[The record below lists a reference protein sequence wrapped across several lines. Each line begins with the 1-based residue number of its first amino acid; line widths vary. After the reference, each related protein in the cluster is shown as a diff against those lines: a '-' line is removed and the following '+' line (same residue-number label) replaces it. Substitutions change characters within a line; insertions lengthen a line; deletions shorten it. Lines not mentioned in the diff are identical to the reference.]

1 MKQQLETLKKKERG
15 DQNQD
20 ETLSLVEAL
29 KKKER
34 GDQNQDE
41 TQFSTRKWLH
51 FGVKTT
57 VLFCRF
63 FFLNLTRFWTKL
75 RVLVLC
81 FPDFTEY
88 SKYVTW
94 YYKMGHIIVPT
105 SLNVSLQFQP
115 WTIINYTIFA
125 AQIEI
130 TRVYFQLV
138 DDDDSQ
144 LFLKRDVQV
153 FHLHTMRRF
162 LINGPSQQMW
172 GT

>member
-1 MKQQLETLKKKERG
+1 
-15 DQNQD
+15 
-20 ETLSLVEAL
+20 
-29 KKKER
+29 
-34 GDQNQDE
+34 
-41 TQFSTRKWLH
+41 
-51 FGVKTT
+51 
-57 VLFCRF
+57 
-63 FFLNLTRFWTKL
+63 
-75 RVLVLC
+75 
-81 FPDFTEY
+81 
-88 SKYVTW
+88 
-94 YYKMGHIIVPT
+94 MGHIIVPT

>member
-41 TQFSTRKWLH
+41 TQFTTRKWLH

-63 FFLNLTRFWTKL
+63 FLLNLARFWTKL

-81 FPDFTEY
+81 FF
-88 SKYVTW
+88 
-94 YYKMGHIIVPT
+94 
-105 SLNVSLQFQP
+105 
-115 WTIINYTIFA
+115 
-125 AQIEI
+125 
-130 TRVYFQLV
+130 
-138 DDDDSQ
+138 
-144 LFLKRDVQV
+144 
-153 FHLHTMRRF
+153 
-162 LINGPSQQMW
+162 
-172 GT
+172 